1 MNNTL
6 ETKPQTP
13 ASKHPK
19 PLVEKPTSL
28 STNQN
33 VFKQSISKTN
43 IINSFIRNF
52 YSSAKIGIHTTQT
65 AQFCTHL
72 LSDDQ
77 NYNKTMIYN

>member
-1 MNNTL
+1 MNNTS

-13 ASKHPK
+13 ASKRPK
-19 PLVEKPTSL
+19 SLSEKPTSL

-52 YSSAKIGIHTTQT
+52 YSSTKIGIQIAQT
-65 AQFCTHL
+65 ALFSTYSL
-72 LSDDQ
+72 FRRPEL
-77 NYNKTMIYN
+77 K

>member
-1 MNNTL
+1 MNNTS

-19 PLVEKPTSL
+19 PLAEKPTSL

-43 IINSFIRNF
+43 IINLFIRNF
-52 YSSAKIGIHTTQT
+52 YSSTKIGILT
-65 AQFCTHL
+65 AQTTRFCTHS

-77 NYNKTMIYN
+77 NQNNTLI

>member
-52 YSSAKIGIHTTQT
+52 YSSTKIGILTAQT
-65 AQFCTHL
+65 ALFSTYSL
-72 LSDDQ
+72 FRRPEL
-77 NYNKTMIYN
+77 K